1 MSQNIGKIIQIIG
14 PVVDVSFETEGSELP
29 NILDALEIKAD
40 NGKTIIIECQ
50 QHIGENTVRT
60 ISMDSTD
67 GLRRG
72 MTVHATGSAIK
83 MPIGEQI
90 NGRLLNVT
98 GQALEIIAI
107 TMGTYLVIS
116 IIVSLVLNWF
126 NNKMKIK
133 ER

>member
-14 PVVDVSFETEGSELP
+14 PVVDVSFEAEGCVLP
-29 NILDALEIKAD
+29 NILDALEIENEK
-40 NGKTIIIECQ
+40 GETLIVECQ

-72 MTVHATGSAIK
+72 MKVTATGSPFR

-90 NGRLLNVT
+90 FGGILCI
-98 GQALEIIAI
+98 G
-107 TMGTYLVIS
+107 
-116 IIVSLVLNWF
+116 
-126 NNKMKIK
+126 
-133 ER
+133 